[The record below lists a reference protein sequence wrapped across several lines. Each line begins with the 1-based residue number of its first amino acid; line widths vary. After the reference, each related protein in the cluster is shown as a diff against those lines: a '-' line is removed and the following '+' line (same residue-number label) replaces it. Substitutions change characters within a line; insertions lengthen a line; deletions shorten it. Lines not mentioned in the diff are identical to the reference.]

1 MRRRAFPTILIG
13 PSALIL
19 EGITRILTPTRFHVI
34 ASAPTIDDLSPDLL
48 PVDGLLLLIIDAGEN
63 PTSSIEQIKLFKAR
77 YSIGRIAVLADR
89 YRSND
94 VMSAYRAGANAC
106 LVKVAPSNVLI
117 KALEL
122 VMLGETIVP
131 PAILSVVSIDDHWLE
146 SSLHTERSSGET
158 VDELI
163 KGEGT
168 SVPKL
173 SAREKCILRCLLVGD
188 ANKVIAR
195 KVDIAEATVKVH
207 IKAILRKIRV
217 QNRTQAA
224 VWAINSR
231 LFASEMEDVSA
242 ASKPNGLGS
251 GILNGNQSSPSR
263 GEG

>member
-1 MRRRAFPTILIG
+1 MRRRVFPTVLIG

-19 EGITRILTPTRFHVI
+19 EGITRILTPTRFRII
-34 ASAPTIDDLSPDLL
+34 ASAPTIDDLTPDLL
-48 PVDGLLLLIIDAGEN
+48 PPNGLLLLIIDAGEN
-63 PTSSIEQIKLFKAR
+63 PASSIEQIKLFKAR

-89 YRSND
+89 CRSND
-94 VMSAYRAGANAC
+94 VMAAFRVGANAC

-131 PAILSVVSIDDHWLE
+131 PAILSVISTDDRRLE
-146 SSLHTERSSGET
+146 SSVHAETSSRET

-163 KGEGT
+163 KGESA

-224 VWAINSR
+224 VWVINSR
-231 LFASEMEDVSA
+231 LLLQKQKM
-242 ASKPNGLGS
+242 
-251 GILNGNQSSPSR
+251 SPPLPVPTR
-263 GEG
+263 

>member
-1 MRRRAFPTILIG
+1 MRRRVFPTVLIG

-19 EGITRILTPTRFHVI
+19 EGITRILTPTRFRII
-34 ASAPTIDDLSPDLL
+34 ASAPTIDDLLPDLL
-48 PVDGLLLLIIDAGEN
+48 PPNGLLLLIIDAGEN
-63 PTSSIEQIKLFKAR
+63 PASSIEQIKLFKAR

-89 YRSND
+89 CRSND
-94 VMSAYRAGANAC
+94 VMAAFRVGANAC

-131 PAILSVVSIDDHWLE
+131 PAILSVISTDDRRLE
-146 SSLHTERSSGET
+146 SSVHAETSSRET

-163 KGEGT
+163 KGESA

-224 VWAINSR
+224 VWVINSR
-231 LFASEMEDVSA
+231 LLLQKQKM
-242 ASKPNGLGS
+242 
-251 GILNGNQSSPSR
+251 SPPLPVPTR
-263 GEG
+263 

>member
-1 MRRRAFPTILIG
+1 MRRRVFPTVLIG

-19 EGITRILTPTRFHVI
+19 EGITRILTPTRFRVV
-34 ASAPTIDDLSPDLL
+34 ASASTIDDLSPDLL

-63 PTSSIEQIKLFKAR
+63 PASSIEQIKLFKGR
-77 YSIGRIAVLADR
+77 YSIGRIAILADR
-89 YRSND
+89 CRSND
-94 VMSAYRAGANAC
+94 VMAAYRAGANAW
-106 LVKVAPSNVLI
+106 LVKFAPSNVLI

-131 PAILSVVSIDDHWLE
+131 PAILSVISTDDRWLE
-146 SSLHTERSSGET
+146 SSVPAETGLGET
-158 VDELI
+158 VGELI
-163 KGEGT
+163 KGEST
-168 SVPKL
+168 SAPKF

-188 ANKVIAR
+188 TNKVIAR

-207 IKAILRKIRV
+207 IKAILRKMRV

-231 LFASEMEDVSA
+231 LFASEIEDVSA
-242 ASKPNGLGS
+242 GSKPNGLGP
-251 GILNGNQSSPSR
+251 GILDGNQSLPSR

>member
-1 MRRRAFPTILIG
+1 MRRRAFPTVLIG

-63 PTSSIEQIKLFKAR
+63 PASSIEQIKLFKGR
-77 YSIGRIAVLADR
+77 YSIGRVAVLADR

-94 VMSAYRAGANAC
+94 VMLAYRAGASAC
-106 LVKVAPSNVLI
+106 LVRVAPSSV
-117 KALEL
+117 LEL

-131 PAILSVVSIDDHWLE
+131 PAILSVISIDDHWLE
-146 SSLHTERSSGET
+146 SSLHTETSSSET

-163 KGEGT
+163 KGEGS

-188 ANKVIAR
+188 ANKVIALT
-195 KVDIAEATVKVH
+195 ACPA
-207 IKAILRKIRV
+207 
-217 QNRTQAA
+217 
-224 VWAINSR
+224 
-231 LFASEMEDVSA
+231 M
-242 ASKPNGLGS
+242 
-251 GILNGNQSSPSR
+251 
-263 GEG
+263 

>member
-1 MRRRAFPTILIG
+1 MRRRAFPTVLIG

-19 EGITRILTPTRFHVI
+19 EGITRILAPTRFHVI
-34 ASAPTIDDLSPDLL
+34 ASAPTIDDLSPDLV
-48 PVDGLLLLIIDAGEN
+48 PADGLLLVIIDAGEN
-63 PTSSIEQIKLFKAR
+63 PASSIEQIKLFKAR

-89 YRSND
+89 CRSND

-131 PAILSVVSIDDHWLE
+131 PAILSVISTDDHWLE
-146 SSLHTERSSGET
+146 SSVHAETSSRET

-163 KGEGT
+163 KGEST

-231 LFASEMEDVSA
+231 LFASEAEDVPA
-242 ASKPNGLGS
+242 ASRPNGLDS
-251 GILNGNQSSPSR
+251 GILNGNRSPLSR

>member
-1 MRRRAFPTILIG
+1 MRRRAFPTVLIG

-34 ASAPTIDDLSPDLL
+34 ASAPTIDDLSADSL
-48 PVDGLLLLIIDAGEN
+48 PADGLLLLIIDAGEN
-63 PTSSIEQIKLFKAR
+63 PASSIEQIELFKGR

-89 YRSND
+89 CRSND

-106 LVKVAPSNVLI
+106 LIKVAPRNVLI

-131 PAILSVVSIDDHWLE
+131 PAILSVISTDDHWLE
-146 SSLHTERSSGET
+146 SSVHSKTSSRET

-163 KGEGT
+163 KDDGT

-173 SAREKCILRCLLVGD
+173 SAREKSILRCLLVGD
-188 ANKVIAR
+188 SNKVIAR
-195 KVDIAEATVKVH
+195 KIDIAEATVKVH

-231 LFASEMEDVSA
+231 LFASEMEDLSPA
-242 ASKPNGLGS
+242 AKPNGLGP
-251 GILNGNQSSPSR
+251 GILNGNQSPPAR